1 VSVLRDAT
9 EADVDVIRTWR
20 NHPKV
25 RQVSL
30 NTAEIAVA
38 DHLRWW
44 RAVSVDPARKV
55 LIFEYEGTPSGVVNF
70 SGATPGADGEW
81 GFFLDTD
88 GLEARGALLAA
99 WMELEKA
106 AVAYGFDVLDLAR
119 MGGWTLAWN
128 TQVLALHRRFGFV
141 EVPER
146 RRTLV
151 IDGAEQEV
159 AWTELSVGRYRAR
172 QRPTS
177 KLGNTPATTA

>member
-1 VSVLRDAT
+1 MYPRAVLREAT
-9 EADVDVIRTWR
+9 DADVETIRAWR

-30 NTAEIAVA
+30 NTAEITA
-38 DHLRWW
+38 DEHQGWW
-44 RAVSVDPARKV
+44 SAVSTNPTRRV
-55 LIFEYEGTPSGVVNF
+55 LIFSYHDRPCGVVNF
-70 SGATPGADGEW
+70 ADVAPDGDSEW

-88 GLEARGALLAA
+88 GLDERAESLAA

-106 AVAYGFDVLDLAR
+106 AVAYGFDQLALAS

-146 RRTLV
+146 RKTIT
-151 IDGAEQEV
+151 IDGIEQEV
-159 AWTELSVGRYRAR
+159 AWTELSKERYLAR
-172 QRPTS
+172 TRLS
-177 KLGNTPATTA
+177 RRSS